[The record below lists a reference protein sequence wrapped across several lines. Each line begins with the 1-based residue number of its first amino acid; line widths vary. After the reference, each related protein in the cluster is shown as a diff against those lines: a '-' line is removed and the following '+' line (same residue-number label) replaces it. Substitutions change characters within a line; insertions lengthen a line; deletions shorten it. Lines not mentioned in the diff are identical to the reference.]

1 YDTICAWW
9 RYIDDV
15 FLLWRGDLDSLAAF
29 RDAINGAHN
38 DIKFTMTA
46 DLQAVT
52 FLDVLV
58 TRTQTGFDTHVYTK
72 PTDRNQLL
80 SYDSFHPASVKR
92 SIPISQ
98 FTRVS
103 RITNNPVS
111 LEQDLEL
118 MSRKL
123 RDRGYPSELIQKNQQ
138 SVREGNLRGP
148 SRDRGTMGNRL
159 AYVSQYNSASPKFK
173 SILDKHWHLL
183 REAYPSILEFQQG
196 PMMSYHRGVTIGSR
210 LVNADIRTPPKKA
223 MFWGPR
229 KEGMYRCKGCAQ
241 CRYVLVGPEFDHP
254 HRDQKYQIRGFNT
267 CDTNFAVYM
276 LVCPCGLVYVGETT
290 QKVKDRFS
298 QHRSTIHTGN
308 RSLPVSRHCLEK
320 GHTSDELKFRVIQHV
335 PPLKRGGDRA
345 LALKRAEV
353 KWIDRL
359 GTLSPQGLNRDFDL
373 HLFL

>member
-1 YDTICAWW
+1 I
-9 RYIDDV
+9 RSPP
-15 FLLWRGDLDSLAAF
+15 RE
-29 RDAINGAHN
+29 AINEAHD

-58 TRTQTGFDTHVYTK
+58 TRTLTGFDTRIYTK

-80 SYDSFHPASVKR
+80 SYDSFHPPSVKR

-103 RITNNPVS
+103 RITNNPVV
-111 LEQDLEL
+111 LEQDLES

-123 RDRGYPSELIQKNQQ
+123 IDRGYPNQLIQKNQQ
-138 SVREGNLRGP
+138 AAQEGTLGCT
-148 SRDRGTMGNRL
+148 SRDRSTIGNRL
-159 AYVSQYNSASPKFK
+159 AYVSQYNSASSKFK
-173 SILDKHWHLL
+173 CILDKHWHLL
-183 REAYPSILEFQQG
+183 REAYPSISEFQQG
-196 PMMSYHRGVTIGSR
+196 PMMSYRRGVTIGSR
-210 LVNADIRTPPKKA
+210 LVNADIRKPLKKA
-223 MFWGPR
+223 MFWGPKR
-229 KEGMYRCKGCAQ
+229 D
-241 CRYVLVGPEFDHP
+241 CRFVLVGPDFDHP
-254 HRDQKYQIRGFNT
+254 HRDQKYQIRGYNM
-267 CDTNFAVYM
+267 CDTNFVVYM

-298 QHRSTIHTGN
+298 QHRSTIHVGN
-308 RSLPVSRHCLEK
+308 RSLPVSRHCLEQ

-335 PPLKRGGDRA
+335 PPLKRGGDRV

-359 GTLSPQGLNRDFDL
+359 GTLSPRGLNRDFDL